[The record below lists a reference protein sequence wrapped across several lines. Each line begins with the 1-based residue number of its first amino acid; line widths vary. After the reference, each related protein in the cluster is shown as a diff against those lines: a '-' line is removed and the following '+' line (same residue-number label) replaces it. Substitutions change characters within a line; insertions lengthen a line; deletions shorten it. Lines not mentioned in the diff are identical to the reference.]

1 MPRWL
6 HGPVMGAIFG
16 LSLSLSDLRNGAYG
30 FYTLMGA
37 SMVYGFLIELIT
49 SLMFRAKQA

>member
-1 MPRWL
+1 
-6 HGPVMGAIFG
+6 MGAIFG